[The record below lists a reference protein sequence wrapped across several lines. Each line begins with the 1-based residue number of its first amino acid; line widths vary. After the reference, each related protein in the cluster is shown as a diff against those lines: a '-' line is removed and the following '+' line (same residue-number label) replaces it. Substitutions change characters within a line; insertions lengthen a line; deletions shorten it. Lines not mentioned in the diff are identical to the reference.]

1 MKPRELTVQ
10 DVALF
15 SRLIVEKADYEGL
28 SEEEKQNCTLALTAA
43 KAFAAG
49 YAGLDMDTVD
59 LDDVAYAVLVIAAE
73 MVDNHQMT
81 NSKPARTL
89 YFKGLG
95 GFFTSLVGLFS
106 LMFSLYRFRTSF
118 MNPSMRAALSCFMR
132 SVKCPYRSSVKAAE
146 AWPRLPWMVLT
157 SSPARMELTA

>member
-28 SEEEKQNCTLALTAA
+28 SEEEKQNCTLALAAA

-59 LDDVAYAVLVIAAE
+59 LDDVAYAALVIAAE

-81 NSKPARTL
+81 AQYTGR
-89 YFKGLG
+89 
-95 GFFTSLVGLFS
+95 
-106 LMFSLYRFRTSF
+106 
-118 MNPSMRAALSCFMR
+118 NPTAMQILDMHSTNL
-132 SVKCPYRSSVKAAE
+132 
-146 AWPRLPWMVLT
+146 LPKVEDDNVT
-157 SSPARMELTA
+157 

>member
-1 MKPRELTVQ
+1 MKPRELTAQ

-49 YAGLDMDTVD
+49 YAGLDMDAVD

-81 NSKPARTL
+81 AQYTGR
-89 YFKGLG
+89 
-95 GFFTSLVGLFS
+95 
-106 LMFSLYRFRTSF
+106 
-118 MNPSMRAALSCFMR
+118 NPTAMQILDMHSTNL
-132 SVKCPYRSSVKAAE
+132 
-146 AWPRLPWMVLT
+146 LPKVEDDNVT
-157 SSPARMELTA
+157 

>member
-81 NSKPARTL
+81 AQNPPEPCILRAWAGSSLLWWACFPL
-89 YFKGLG
+89 CFP
-95 GFFTSLVGLFS
+95 FTGS
-106 LMFSLYRFRTSF
+106 
-118 MNPSMRAALSCFMR
+118 
-132 SVKCPYRSSVKAAE
+132 E
-146 AWPRLPWMVLT
+146 LPL
-157 SSPARMELTA
+157 

>member
-1 MKPRELTVQ
+1 MKPRDLTAQ

-15 SRLIVEKADYEGL
+15 SRLIVEKADYESL
-28 SEEEKQNCTLALTAA
+28 SGEEKQNCTLALAAA

-81 NSKPARTL
+81 AQYTGR
-89 YFKGLG
+89 
-95 GFFTSLVGLFS
+95 
-106 LMFSLYRFRTSF
+106 
-118 MNPSMRAALSCFMR
+118 NPTAMQILDMHSTNL
-132 SVKCPYRSSVKAAE
+132 
-146 AWPRLPWMVLT
+146 LPKVEDDNAT
-157 SSPARMELTA
+157 

>member
-89 YFKGLG
+89 YFKGG
-95 GFFTSLVGLFS
+95 GGGGGGPGRVLHFSGGPVFPYVFPLQVQNFLYESLHAGGAVL
-106 LMFSLYRFRTSF
+106 LH
-118 MNPSMRAALSCFMR
+118 ALCEVSI
-132 SVKCPYRSSVKAAE
+132 SVKRESC
-146 AWPRLPWMVLT
+146 
-157 SSPARMELTA
+157 